1 MKAGYEQAT
10 CPCCDGQAI
19 ANRWEGHCDEGG
31 YDEVLDQHG
40 CGWHFDYREDAIRDR
55 AESRM
60 LD

>member
-1 MKAGYEQAT
+1 MKAGYERAT
-10 CPCCDGQAI
+10 CPSCDGQAI
-19 ANRWEGHCDEGG
+19 ANRWEGHCDEG

-40 CGWHFDYREDAIRDR
+40 CGWYFDYREDAIRDR